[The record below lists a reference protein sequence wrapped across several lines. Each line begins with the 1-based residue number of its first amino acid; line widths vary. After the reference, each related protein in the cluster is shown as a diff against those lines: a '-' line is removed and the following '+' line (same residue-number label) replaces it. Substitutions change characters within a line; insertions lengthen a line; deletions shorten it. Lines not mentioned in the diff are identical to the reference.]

1 MIQFKLMPNR
11 ENGSIT
17 SLFIDKEQ
25 ITPNIMKIITDP
37 VTNKTTFS
45 VALTEHDL
53 RELVESLNS
62 TRPDLLEELFDKSDI
77 KQELDN
83 LKGKFDD
90 VTAERDNL
98 ITEIDNLREE
108 LNDYYN
114 RE

>member
-1 MIQFKLMPNR
+1 MLDIKLIR
-11 ENGSIT
+11 EDVEGVIKKLNTRGK
-17 SLFIDKEQ
+17 D
-25 ITPNIMKIITDP
+25 
-37 VTNKTTFS
+37 FS
-45 VALTEHDL
+45 YL